1 MNKSKTIELDKI
13 LPEDV
18 INVIDDIVTHLMADE
33 LHPAKKE
40 EPTVEDITENPN
52 ELFGNSVH
60 PYNGI
65 LLLLL
70 LSHFSRVRLCAT
82 P

>member
-40 EPTVEDITENPN
+40 EPTIEEITENPN
-52 ELFGNSVH
+52 MKNDDESSDDDDVPDLE
-60 PYNGI
+60 
-65 LLLLL
+65 
-70 LSHFSRVRLCAT
+70 
-82 P
+82 

>member
-52 ELFGNSVH
+52 MKNDDDSSDDDDDVPDLD
-60 PYNGI
+60 
-65 LLLLL
+65 
-70 LSHFSRVRLCAT
+70 
-82 P
+82 

>member
-40 EPTVEDITENPN
+40 EPTIEEITENPN
-52 ELFGNSVH
+52 MENDDDSSYDDDDVPDLE
-60 PYNGI
+60 
-65 LLLLL
+65 
-70 LSHFSRVRLCAT
+70 
-82 P
+82 